1 MRTTSDSLIAVLFD
15 QGGLKAV
22 FEHARNAVVATL
34 IVAAGLGTVRTPDLS
49 DLVGVPNPTI
59 AGYIVVGLGCALVL
73 LNFLDGLRKLARLR
87 WHIVLQIALGLG
99 YLFASIRIVQFLI
112 FMRTHVC

>member
-1 MRTTSDSLIAVLFD
+1 MRTTSDSLIAELFER
-15 QGGLKAV
+15 GGLRAI
-22 FEHARNAVVATL
+22 FDHARNAVVATL
-34 IVAAGLGTVRTPDLS
+34 IVAAGLGTARTQDLT
-49 DLVGVPNPTI
+49 DLIGVPYPLI
-59 AGYIVVGLGCALVL
+59 AGYVVAGLGCALVA

-87 WHIVLQIALGLG
+87 WHVVLQIALGLG

>member
-1 MRTTSDSLIAVLFD
+1 MGTTSRSLVAALFD
-15 QGGLKAV
+15 RGGLKAI

-34 IVAAGLGTVRTPDLS
+34 IVAAGLGTAKTPDLS

-59 AGYIVVGLGCALVL
+59 AGYIVVGVGCVLVA

-87 WHIVLQIALGLG
+87 WHIVLQVALGLG

-112 FMRTHVC
+112 FMRTHAC

>member
-1 MRTTSDSLIAVLFD
+1 MRTSSDSLIAELFD
-15 QGGLKAV
+15 RGGLRAI
-22 FEHARNAVVATL
+22 FDHARNAVVATL
-34 IVAAGLGTVRTPDLS
+34 IVAAGLGTARTQDLT
-49 DLVGVPNPTI
+49 DLIGVPYPLI
-59 AGYIVVGLGCALVL
+59 AGYVVAGLGCALVA

-87 WHIVLQIALGLG
+87 WHVVLQIALGLG